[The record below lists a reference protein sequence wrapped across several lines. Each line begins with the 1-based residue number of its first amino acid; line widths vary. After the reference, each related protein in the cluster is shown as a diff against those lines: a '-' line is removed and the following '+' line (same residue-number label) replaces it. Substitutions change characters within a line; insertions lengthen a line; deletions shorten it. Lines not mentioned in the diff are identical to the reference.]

1 MSRRAL
7 IGAGAAAAAGLGP
20 GRVRAAASREVL
32 VGLQVG
38 NDAAPFAGDHAMLTT
53 LSPAGPRGR
62 TRAMISFQ
70 LLAPANVQL
79 HVVARNKPGEAALAS
94 EGAQAATRQS
104 AVATQGHALNRGHHR
119 LTWQP
124 DPALTP
130 GTYTLELIVT
140 ARGKRTVY
148 GAGGPE
154 HPKLARAPVV
164 RLLGLDAAF
173 AQRSYRPGDQATLV
187 LAADARNVTVQ
198 MFQVGPET
206 VPTYANDELNGVAVS
221 DPQSLDWSANV
232 DRPAPITLPID
243 GSWPSGVYYAKVT
256 SDDGRLGFAPVVV
269 APPSPNHRIAVV
281 LPTNTWAAYN
291 FYDGDGDGYGDSWYV
306 SWAIHSVDLTRP
318 HLRRGVPYRFRSYE
332 LSFLHWL
339 YQAGKPV
346 DFYSEED
353 LDAFESGDVLRASY
367 DLVVFPGHTE
377 YVTTHEYDVT
387 QRFRDLGGNLM
398 FLSANNFF
406 RRVDRLGQTLKL
418 VGLWRDLGRPEAAL
432 AGVQYRASDRGTH
445 QYPFVLTDEGAAS
458 WALAGT
464 GLAAGGTFGR
474 YGIEIDATTPD
485 SPPGTQVL
493 AEIPNALGPGLTA
506 QMTYYE
512 TLAGAKVFS
521 AGALNFG
528 GEVLLWETSKTLLEN
543 VWQRLASD

>member
-1 MSRRAL
+1 VERRAL
-7 IGAGAAAAAGLGP
+7 SSQPVDVPEDVRGA
-20 GRVRAAASREVL
+20 
-32 VGLQVG
+32 
-38 NDAAPFAGDHAMLTT
+38 FA
-53 LSPAGPRGR
+53 
-62 TRAMISFQ
+62 
-70 LLAPANVQL
+70 V
-79 HVVARNKPGEAALAS
+79 
-94 EGAQAATRQS
+94 
-104 AVATQGHALNRGHHR
+104 
-119 LTWQP
+119 
-124 DPALTP
+124 
-130 GTYTLELIVT
+130 
-140 ARGKRTVY
+140 
-148 GAGGPE
+148 
-154 HPKLARAPVV
+154 
-164 RLLGLDAAF
+164 LLGLDAAF
-173 AQRSYRPGDQATLV
+173 AQRSYRPGEQATLV
-187 LAADARNVTVQ
+187 LAADARSVTVQ

-221 DPQSLDWSANV
+221 DPQSLDWSGNV
-232 DRPAPITLPID
+232 DRPAPIALTID
-243 GSWPSGVYYAKVT
+243 ASWPSGIYYAKVT

-269 APPSPNHRIAVV
+269 APAAPNHRTAVV

-306 SWAIHSVDLTRP
+306 SWAIHTVDLTRP

-346 DFYSEED
+346 DFYCDED
-353 LDAFESGDVLRASY
+353 LEGFASGDVLRASY

-377 YVTTHEYDVT
+377 YVTAHAYDVIE
-387 QRFRDLGGNLM
+387 RYRDLGGNLI

-406 RRVDRLGQTLKL
+406 RRVDRVGQTLQL
-418 VGLWRDLGRPEAAL
+418 IGLWRDLGRPEAAL

-458 WALAGT
+458 WIFAGT
-464 GLAAGGTFGR
+464 GLAAGGMFGQ
-474 YGIEIDATTPD
+474 YGIEIDATTSE

-512 TLAGAKVFS
+512 TPAGAKVFS

-528 GEVLLWETSKTLLEN
+528 GEVLLWETSKKLLEN